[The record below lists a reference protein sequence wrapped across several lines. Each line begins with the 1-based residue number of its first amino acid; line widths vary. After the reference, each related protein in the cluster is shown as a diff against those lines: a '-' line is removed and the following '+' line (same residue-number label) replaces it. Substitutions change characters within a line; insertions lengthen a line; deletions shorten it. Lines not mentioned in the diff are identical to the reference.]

1 MATMAKTAKRV
12 EEQAESK
19 EVAEFIQ
26 LLGTDATVA
35 HWNLDSRL
43 TDALRAIVSGFLE
56 DLDRRYNEA
65 EGTVELALSDRRI
78 KALTRDGH
86 IEIRNQQEADTAS
99 ALCNSLAVVET
110 AVEGSWQRET
120 EFFNKFHK
128 TLTGRR
134 KTLTDQLRGTIGALK
149 NGHNFGS

>member
-35 HWNLDSRL
+35 HWNLNSRL
-43 TDALRAIVSGFLE
+43 TEALRAIVSGFLE

-65 EGTVELALSDRRI
+65 EGAVELALSDSKDQGLNERR
-78 KALTRDGH
+78 
-86 IEIRNQQEADTAS
+86 S
-99 ALCNSLAVVET
+99 Y
-110 AVEGSWQRET
+110 
-120 EFFNKFHK
+120 
-128 TLTGRR
+128 
-134 KTLTDQLRGTIGALK
+134 
-149 NGHNFGS
+149 